1 MKAMP
6 IVLSAALA
14 IALAQSV
21 SAEEENPLAKV
32 EGADDLEKVSDASFR
47 ETYVN
52 TNADFTKYNKL
63 YPGPAVFHY
72 RDAGPAKRYRTTPLR
87 SNQTEFGISE
97 KDRADFENIVDEAFE
112 KELGKSEYFTMSE
125 ELGPETMI
133 VRGAMVD
140 VVSRVP
146 PEFVGRGEVYLA
158 TVGEATLIL
167 EFLDGSTGEVLARV
181 AERRRIDTIGGRTGM
196 ATMPTNT
203 VTVRSDVKRWAS
215 STAKRLRNELDLAI
229 SGH

>member
-1 MKAMP
+1 MNLLP
-6 IVLSAALA
+6 LVLSTTLA
-14 IALAQSV
+14 FALAQSV

-32 EGADDLEKVSDASFR
+32 EGADDLEKVSDGSFR

-97 KDRADFENIVDEAFE
+97 KDRSDFENIVDEAFE

-125 ELGPETMI
+125 ELGPQTMV

-146 PEFVGRGEVYLA
+146 PEYVGRGEIYLA

-167 EFLDGSTGEVLARV
+167 EFLDGSSGEVLARV

-196 ATMPTNT
+196 ATMPSNT
-203 VTVRSDVKRWAS
+203 VTVRADVKRWAA

>member
-1 MKAMP
+1 MKTTP
-6 IVLSAALA
+6 IVLTALLGLG
-14 IALAQSV
+14 LAQASL
-21 SAEEENPLAKV
+21 AEEENPLSKV
-32 EGADDLEKVSDASFR
+32 EGADDLEKVSDAAFR

-87 SNQTEFGISE
+87 SNQSEFGISE
-97 KDRADFENIVDEAFE
+97 KDRADFEAIVDEAFD
-112 KELGKSEYFTMSE
+112 KELGKSKYFTMSE
-125 ELGPETMI
+125 ELGPQTMI

-140 VVSRVP
+140 IVSRVP

-167 EFLDGSTGEVLARV
+167 EFLDGSSGEVLARV

-203 VTVRSDVKRWAS
+203 VTVRADIKRWAS

-229 SGH
+229 SGE